1 MECPKCQ
8 FDNPEDRKFCGECGA
23 RMERICPQ
31 CYSSNPCRHKF
42 CGECGQ
48 RLTKP
53 DKKET
58 AVALESER
66 KHATVLFSDLVGY
79 TAMTEK
85 LDPEDVKEI
94 MSRIFG
100 EIAQVV
106 AKYEGFIERFFG
118 DEVMALFGVPKAHED
133 DPVRAIRAAWKIHRA
148 VEEISPRY
156 EAQTGHPLAM
166 HTGINTGLLITG
178 DEYIGKGRHGLTGDT
193 VNLAARL
200 TKLAKPGEILVGQE
214 TYARAEGYF
223 IFDHL
228 QTRQVK
234 GKAQPVKAYQVI
246 APSTRRTRFEVSAD
260 RGLTPLVGRE
270 PELQQLMTGFE
281 RCKKGE
287 GGAFSI
293 VSEAGFGK
301 SRLLYEFRKAVAR
314 EEAFFLEGKCLSYG
328 KGAAYHPVI
337 DILKSVF
344 DITEDDSDSEVREK
358 VVKGLKM
365 LKTDEESTLPYLLE
379 LLSVKESGL
388 DQMVL
393 SPEGKKDRI
402 IQALKKIVIQGS
414 GIRPLILSVEDL
426 HWVDSSSEDVF
437 KDLLN
442 SLSGTRVLLIFTY
455 RPRYTPTWGIKSF
468 HHQINLNRFSEEESL
483 SMLTSILGTPN
494 IDAALADLITQKT
507 EGAPFF
513 MEELIK
519 SLKALKAIEK
529 KDKYYLA
536 KNIDQVAIPS
546 TIQDIIMARVDLLAE
561 DAKGVLQTGSV
572 IEREFSYALIG
583 KVTGLPEKTLLS
595 HLAALR
601 DSELVY
607 ERGIFP
613 QSSYIFK
620 HALTRDVV
628 YGSILKKKRKKLHG
642 QIGDVIEELYK
653 DHINRHYGVIA
664 DHCIAAEN
672 YEKGMTYSSLEARKQ
687 QKASAFKNAIEYQQ
701 KCISCL
707 GRMNQTEEIQK
718 KDIDA
723 RTTLSIYHL
732 SLSHYSEAKEVVEPV
747 MELAL
752 KLNYRKRLPGIYTA
766 MGLHALWVEEDFSS
780 GTPYIN
786 NSIRMS
792 EEIGDF
798 LSAWLANFHLSMPLS
813 YQCEFEKALSHIEKC
828 LDLSKLADNPSGIL
842 ISKAAIAQI
851 YYMEGNIG
859 LACQLGKE
867 ASHLAKGSDDGWSK
881 GWAHAHY
888 GCALYYKGVIDKA
901 EKYLLDGLTYSRQT
915 SLTGGE
921 AWAAFTLGN
930 ICLEMGKY
938 EEAKKYYI
946 IAAKALEAAKILP
959 SWINTMKI
967 CSARAGKHM
976 KGANTKY
983 HDLFKCF
990 EKNKL
995 KVCEGIMAMNIGDIL
1010 LQSNDGQMVDSEAWI
1025 KKAIYA
1031 DTKYGT
1037 KWHLATDHALYAE
1050 WFKKKGDLS
1059 GAREQ
1064 LTRAIE
1070 IFRECGAD
1078 GWVEKYEGEL
1088 ALLTPI

>member
-1 MECPKCQ
+1 MKCPKCR

-23 RMERICPQ
+23 RMERICLQ
-31 CYSSNPCRHKF
+31 CNSPNPSRFKF
-42 CGECGQ
+42 CGECGHS
-48 RLTKP
+48 LIEPTKE
-53 DKKET
+53 KE
-58 AVALESER
+58 VALESER

-85 LDPEDVKEI
+85 LDPKDVKEI

-100 EIAQVV
+100 EVAQVV

-148 VEEISPRY
+148 VEEISPKY
-156 EAQTGHPLAM
+156 EAEMGHPLAM

-178 DEYIGKGRHGLTGDT
+178 DEYIGKGRHGLTGDA

-200 TKLAKPGEILVGQE
+200 TKLAQAGEILVGPE

-228 QTRQVK
+228 QSRQIK
-234 GKAQPVKAYQVI
+234 GKAEPVKAYQVI
-246 APSTRRTRFEVSAD
+246 APSARRTRFEVSAD

-293 VSEAGFGK
+293 VSEVGLGK

-314 EEAFFLEGKCLSYG
+314 EDAFFLEGKCLSYG
-328 KGAAYHPVI
+328 KGRAYHPVI

-344 DITEDDSDSEVREK
+344 DITEDDSDSEVSEK
-358 VVKGLKM
+358 VVKGLKI
-365 LKTDEESTLPYLLE
+365 LGADEESTLPYLLE

-402 IQALKKIVIQGS
+402 IQTLKKIVIQGS
-414 GIRPLILSVEDL
+414 EIRPLVLAVEDL

-437 KDLLN
+437 KELLN
-442 SLSGTRVLLIFTY
+442 SLSGARVLLIFTY
-455 RPRYTPTWGIKSF
+455 RPNYAPPWGIKSF
-468 HHQINLNRFSEEESL
+468 HHQINLNLFSERESL
-483 SMLTSILGTPN
+483 SMLTHLLGTPH

-519 SLKALKAIEK
+519 SLKDLKAIVK
-529 KDKYYLA
+529 TDKYYLA
-536 KNIDQVAIPS
+536 RNIDQVAIPS
-546 TIQDIIMARVDLLAE
+546 TIQDVIMARVDLLPE
-561 DAKGVLQTGSV
+561 DAKEVLQTGSV

-628 YGSILKKKRKKLHG
+628 YDSILKKRRKKFHG
-642 QIGDVIEELYK
+642 RIGDAIEALYK
-653 DHINRHYGVIA
+653 NNINQHYGVIA
-664 DHCIAAEN
+664 DHFIAAEI
-672 YEKGMTYSSLEARKQ
+672 YEKGATYSSLEARKQ
-687 QKASAFKNAIEYQQ
+687 QKASAFKNAIEYQI
-701 KCISCL
+701 KTIDCL
-707 GRMNQTEEIQK
+707 ERLPQTEEIQK
-718 KDIDA
+718 KIIDA
-723 RTTLSIYHL
+723 RATLANYNLNMGHL
-732 SLSHYSEAKEVVEPV
+732 TKVKRAIEPI
-747 MELAL
+747 MDLAL
-752 KLNYRKRLPGIYTA
+752 KLNYRKRLAGIYTT
-766 MGLHALWVEEDFSS
+766 MGIHALWVEEDFSR
-780 GTPYIN
+780 GVPYLDHALEI
-786 NSIRMS
+786 S
-792 EEIGDF
+792 EEIGDY
-798 LSAWLANFHLSMPLS
+798 LSLWFASWYLGFSLSF
-813 YQCEFEKALSHIEKC
+813 QCEFKKALSYFEKS
-828 LDLSKLADNPSGIL
+828 LALSELASNSIGV
-842 ISKAAIAQI
+842 SYTKTAIAQT
-851 YYMEGNIG
+851 YLYEGDIH
-859 LACQLGKE
+859 LACKVGRE
-867 ASHLAKGSDDGWSK
+867 ASSLADENDDVWSK
-881 GWAHAHY
+881 CYPY
-888 GCALYYKGVIDKA
+888 GIYGTTLYGKGEIEKA
-901 EKYLLDGLTYSRQT
+901 EKYLLDGLTYSQQT
-915 SLTGGE
+915 SVNGGE

-930 ICLEMGKY
+930 SCYEIGKY
-938 EEAKKYYI
+938 GEADKYYI
-946 IAAKALEAAKILP
+946 NAAKALEAAKILP
-959 SWINTMKI
+959 SMINVLKTY
-967 CSARAGKHM
+967 SARAGIHM
-976 KGANTKY
+976 KGGNTNC
-983 HDLFKCF
+983 HDLFEYF

-995 KVCEGIMAMNIGDIL
+995 KVCEGMIAGNIGDIL
-1010 LQSNDGQMVDSEAWI
+1010 LHSSDGKMADSKAWI
-1025 KKAIYA
+1025 KKAIEA
-1031 DTKYGT
+1031 DTKNGT
-1037 KWHLATDHALYAE
+1037 TWHLATDHALYAE

-1059 GAREQ
+1059 SAREQ
-1064 LTRAIE
+1064 LTKAIE
-1070 IFRECGAD
+1070 IFRECGAH
-1078 GWVEKYEGEL
+1078 GWVEKYEEEL
-1088 ALLTPI
+1088 ALLSQG